1 MNKVILLFLLL
12 SVVPTAF
19 AQDAP
24 LPDVLAIVNGVKI
37 TARDFDA
44 ETNSRIETLKRQV
57 VEARNLELN
66 LQINS
71 MLLEAE
77 AKKRGVTTT
86 KILEDE
92 VVAKTHQPTDAD
104 ARKFFNEQNP
114 QATDKSAEFEQVKD
128 RIMAHL
134 LAQRRQ
140 ELAKQFADRL
150 RTAAGVKILVD
161 TVTPPSTPADRARE
175 FAVVNSKTIT
185 SADIEDSL
193 QPMILEV
200 QEQIYELRR
209 RDLSRKIN
217 DVLLA
222 QEAQKRKVTT
232 RALLDAE
239 VIAKA
244 PAITEALAQ
253 KFYDE
258 NKAKMNGGAFADVK
272 PQIVRHL
279 QNVEMNK
286 LRQTFAAE
294 LHKTAAI
301 EEFLL
306 PPPRKPE
313 ARNRPAAGPT
323 K

>member
-1 MNKVILLFLLL
+1 MKTMILIVLL
-12 SVVPTAF
+12 SVVPNAF
-19 AQDAP
+19 AQEGP
-24 LPDVLAIVNGVKI
+24 LPEVLAIVNGVRI

-44 ETNSRIETLKRQV
+44 ETNSRIEALRREI
-57 VEARNLELN
+57 VEARKLELN

-71 MLLEAE
+71 ILLEAE

-92 VVAKTHQPTDAD
+92 VVAKTPQPTDAD

-114 QATDKSAEFEQVKD
+114 QGTDKSAEFEQVKD

-134 LAQRRQ
+134 LGQRRQ
-140 ELAKQFADRL
+140 ELAKQFAERL
-150 RTAAGVKILVD
+150 RTVAGVKILVD
-161 TVTPPSTPADRARE
+161 TVTPPATPADRSRQ
-175 FAVVNSKTIT
+175 FAVVGDKTIT
-185 SADIEDSL
+185 SADVEDSL
-193 QPMILEV
+193 QPMILNV

-239 VIAKA
+239 VTAKA
-244 PAITEALAQ
+244 PAITEAQAQ

-258 NKAKMNGGAFADVK
+258 NKAKMNGGAFADLK
-272 PQIVRHL
+272 QQIVWHL
-279 QNVEMNK
+279 ESVEMNK

-301 EEFLL
+301 EEFLP

-313 ARNRPAAGPT
+313 ARNRPAPVPT